1 MESGWIIRTII
12 QNKNMK
18 KIIIMPMILAS
29 FIVFSQEKIVTKSA
43 VITLEASIPSF
54 QPVAG
59 TNSSVTFVLNP
70 VTGEVASLALLKGF
84 QFEMALMEEH
94 FNENYMETDKYPKAI
109 FRGQIEG
116 FDIKSLTEDYKDYII
131 RGKLELHGKS
141 KDIKA
146 IAKITKTGPRITIIS
161 DFAVNASD
169 FSIPIPALIKYKLD
183 DRVKVQIIAVLK

>member
-1 MESGWIIRTII
+1 MR
-12 QNKNMK
+12 
-18 KIIIMPMILAS
+18 KIIIMPMLLAS

-43 VITLEASIPSF
+43 AITFEASVPSF

-59 TNSSVTFVLNP
+59 TNSNVTFVFNP
-70 VTGEVASLALLKGF
+70 ATGEVASLALMKGF

-109 FRGQIEG
+109 FRGQIER

-131 RGKLELHGKS
+131 KGKLELHGKS

-146 IAKITKTGPRITIIS
+146 TAKITKTGPRITIIS
-161 DFAVNASD
+161 DFDVNASE
-169 FSIPIPALIKYKLD
+169 FSIPIPSLIKYKLD
-183 DRVKVQIIAVLK
+183 DRVKIQIIAVLK